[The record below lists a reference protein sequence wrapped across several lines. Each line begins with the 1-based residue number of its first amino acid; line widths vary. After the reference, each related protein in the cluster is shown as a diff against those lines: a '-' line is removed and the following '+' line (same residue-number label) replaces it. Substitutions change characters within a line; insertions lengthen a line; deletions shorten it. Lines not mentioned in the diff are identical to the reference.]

1 MKKILVNLVGLLTL
15 MAVLIILVFSMPW
28 LLMHY
33 GINSLPNPPEP
44 AITYGEFPF
53 RLEYELNGQ
62 RMVIQD
68 RLICEYAGVGSD
80 EGRGKYREW
89 KEKLANGEE
98 RVTLLV
104 VDENTEIFYDPG
116 PAYYYMG
123 DMQERKSFIH
133 KFPNALVMRKDGK
146 FTTYSLIEASELLQ
160 QYNIQLIRW
169 EYTQPIENSF
179 TKSKT

>member
-1 MKKILVNLVGLLTL
+1 MY
-15 MAVLIILVFSMPW
+15 
-28 LLMHY
+28 Y

-68 RLICEYAGVGSD
+68 RLICEYVGVGSD

-89 KEKLANGEE
+89 KGKLASGEE

-104 VDENTEIFYDPG
+104 VDENTEIYYSPG
-116 PAYYYMG
+116 HANYYMG
-123 DMQERKSFIH
+123 DMQENITFNHNS
-133 KFPNALVMRKDGK
+133 PDALVIRKDGK
-146 FTTYSLIEASELLQ
+146 FTTYSRIEASELLQ
-160 QYNIQLIRW
+160 QYNIRLIRW
-169 EYTQPIENSF
+169 DYTQPIENSF
-179 TKSKT
+179 ATSKT